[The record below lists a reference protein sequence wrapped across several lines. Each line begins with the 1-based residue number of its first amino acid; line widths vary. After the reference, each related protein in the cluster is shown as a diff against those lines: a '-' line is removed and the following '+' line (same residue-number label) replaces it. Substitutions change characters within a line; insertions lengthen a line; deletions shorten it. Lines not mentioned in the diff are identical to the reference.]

1 MTEQPFREEQDPRE
15 DHDGAEPQPAPFPPE
30 LDPLD
35 PHFGGEEELE
45 DEDEAI
51 ARELTEME
59 RAGSSSPVPHG
70 IGEDLEADLPHL
82 APDPVSY
89 THLTLPT
96 KRIV

>member
-51 ARELTEME
+51 ARAQGVSLRTV
-59 RAGSSSPVPHG
+59 RRR
-70 IGEDLEADLPHL
+70 IADLMAEHGVDTRFQL
-82 APDPVSY
+82 ALKLIERESTDDG
-89 THLTLPT
+89 
-96 KRIV
+96 